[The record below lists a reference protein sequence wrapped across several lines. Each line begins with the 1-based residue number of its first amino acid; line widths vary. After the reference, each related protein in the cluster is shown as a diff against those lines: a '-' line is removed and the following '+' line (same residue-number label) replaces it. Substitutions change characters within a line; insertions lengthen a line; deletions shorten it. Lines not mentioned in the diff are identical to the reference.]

1 MKFMRY
7 EIESSTIKMSLLI
20 SAIVGI
26 LGAGITEAALY
37 NTVSITGQLIIPSN
51 CIFSTNAVT
60 INFGT
65 IQQGQNAGSTLF
77 ALNVVNSGNIGSNVF
92 VSGASWVY
100 GSNTFAAGNTVWSKS
115 SGTAFGSATA
125 LTGSA
130 VDTLVYV
137 PSAGAAN
144 TVYWSAAAPLY
155 QAPGSYTQAISITNS
170 C

>member
-1 MKFMRY
+1 MNG
-7 EIESSTIKMSLLI
+7 SAIKMTLLV

-26 LGAGITEAALY
+26 FGAGVTYAALY
-37 NTVSITGQLIIPSN
+37 NTVSITGQLTIPSN

-60 INFGT
+60 LNFGS
-65 IQQGQNAGSTLF
+65 IAQGTNSGSTTF
-77 ALNVVNSGNIGSNVF
+77 SINTINGGNIGSNVF

-100 GSNTFAAGNTVWSKS
+100 GSNTFLVGNTVWSRS
-115 SGTAFGSATA
+115 SGTAFGSATP

-137 PSAGAAN
+137 PPAGASN
-144 TVYWSAAAPLY
+144 TIYWSAAAPLY
-155 QAPGSYTQAISITNS
+155 QAPGSYTQSISITNS

>member
-1 MKFMRY
+1 MRY
-7 EIESSTIKMSLLI
+7 KIESSTIRLALLV
-20 SAIVGI
+20 SAIVGV

-37 NTVSITGQLIIPSN
+37 NTVSITGQLTIPSN
-51 CIFSTNAVT
+51 CIFTTNTVT
-60 INFGT
+60 LSFGS
-65 IQQGQNAGSTLF
+65 IQQGSNAGSTLF
-77 ALNVVNSGNIGSNVF
+77 ALNAIDGGNIGSNVF
-92 VSGASWVY
+92 VSGASWTY
-100 GSNTFAAGNTVWSKS
+100 GSNTFAVGNTVWSKS
-115 SGTAFGSATA
+115 SGTSFGSATA

-137 PSAGAAN
+137 PSAGASN